1 LTLPVREAGASPVVE
16 TPTLIDLPARAL
28 LAVDGRGSP
37 EDAPFAAAVR
47 ALLAVRAALGAPADV
62 PVEGT
67 YSQDDQDDAVTSN
80 DALRFD
86 LDAPAGWR
94 WTLAVPAPPDR
105 SATAVA
111 TAADRFGA
119 PVELR
124 AEPARRV
131 AQLLHRGPYAEEGPS
146 LEALHSFVAAQGL
159 RAAGPHSEV
168 YLTDPGTTAPA
179 DNRTLLRVPVGPS

>member
-1 LTLPVREAGASPVVE
+1 MREAGASPSVE

-37 EDAPFAAAVR
+37 EDAPFTAAVR
-47 ALLAVRAALGAPADV
+47 ALFAVRAALGAPADA
-62 PVEGT
+62 PLEGT
-67 YSQDDQDDAVTSN
+67 YHQDDDPS
-80 DALRFD
+80 RFD
-86 LDAPAGWR
+86 LDAPDGWR

-105 SATAVA
+105 SAAAVA
-111 TAADRFGA
+111 TAAKRFGA

-146 LEALHSFVAAQGL
+146 LEALHAFVAARGL
-159 RAAGPHSEV
+159 RAAGPHTEV
-168 YLTDPGTTAPA
+168 YLTDPGATAPA